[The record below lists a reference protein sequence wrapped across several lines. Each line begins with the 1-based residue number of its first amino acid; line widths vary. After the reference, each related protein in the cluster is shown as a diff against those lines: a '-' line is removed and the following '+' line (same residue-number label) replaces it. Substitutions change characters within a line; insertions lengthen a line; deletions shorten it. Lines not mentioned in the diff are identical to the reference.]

1 MVPDHVV
8 AEHKFPECVDK
19 IYPANGLFRFFM
31 IAGKHVFPDNCRNG
45 IKSVISGY
53 PCCYPDWIW
62 QSEIRM
68 NSSEPTKRN
77 VVAFGESPVP
87 VETPGYLHK
96 IYWWAYEHPL
106 AVRFWDHGFLINFI
120 LLGNYDR
127 LVNAVLD
134 EFSDGLDGDTLQ
146 ISCAYGKLTPR
157 LENRLNEGG
166 RLDVID
172 VLKVQLENVRRKL
185 KWPGERVRLIQCDA
199 TRLNCP
205 DASYD
210 QVLMFFLPHEL
221 PGDKRRQA
229 LSEAV
234 RVVKPGG
241 KVILV
246 EFHRPKWWHP
256 LRLWQRLVFLLF
268 EPFATDMWRHDLTY
282 YLPEYPEC
290 LVERHE
296 TYFGDL
302 YQKLV
307 LVRKK

>member
-1 MVPDHVV
+1 M
-8 AEHKFPECVDK
+8 
-19 IYPANGLFRFFM
+19 
-31 IAGKHVFPDNCRNG
+31 
-45 IKSVISGY
+45 
-53 PCCYPDWIW
+53 
-62 QSEIRM
+62 
-68 NSSEPTKRN
+68 
-77 VVAFGESPVP
+77 
-87 VETPGYLHK
+87 
-96 IYWWAYEHPL
+96 
-106 AVRFWDHGFLINFI
+106 
-120 LLGNYDR
+120 LGNYDR

-157 LENRLNEGG
+157 LESRLNEGG

-241 KVILV
+241 RSSWSNSTGRNGGIRSGCGSVWC
-246 EFHRPKWWHP
+246 FCFSN
-256 LRLWQRLVFLLF
+256 RL
-268 EPFATDMWRHDLTY
+268 
-282 YLPEYPEC
+282 LPIC
-290 LVERHE
+290 GVMI
-296 TYFGDL
+296 
-302 YQKLV
+302 
-307 LVRKK
+307 

>member
-1 MVPDHVV
+1 MM
-8 AEHKFPECVDK
+8 K
-19 IYPANGLFRFFM
+19 
-31 IAGKHVFPDNCRNG
+31 
-45 IKSVISGY
+45 
-53 PCCYPDWIW
+53 
-62 QSEIRM
+62 
-68 NSSEPTKRN
+68 SSESMKYGI
-77 VVAFGESPVP
+77 VAFDESDVP

-134 EFSDGLDGDTLQ
+134 VFPDGLSGTTLQ

-157 LENRLNEGG
+157 LEEALDEEA

-172 VLKVQLENVRRKL
+172 VLNVQLENVRKKL
-185 KWPGERVRLIQCDA
+185 KQPDERVRLIQCDA

-221 PGDKRRQA
+221 PEDKRRQA

-268 EPFATDMWRHDLTY
+268 EPFATDMWRHGLSY
-282 YLPEYPEC
+282 YLPEHHGCSIAE
-290 LVERHE
+290 HA

-307 LVRKK
+307 LVKDE